1 MYGLVQIMNNMA
13 FLDKLN
19 LQQKQVC
26 VDEGNILLKACPGSG
41 KTRTLTYK
49 LAYLV
54 QKYIS
59 SKKLNIAITYTHRA
73 ADEIRDRLEKLETP
87 EDKVWVGTIHQFC
100 LEFVIRPYT
109 MYHERLRKGYH
120 IIDEYVTKQYIK
132 EIAEEL
138 GIDIGYNKPFDYPE
152 ILEKYQKKLLVKK
165 EIDFN
170 DILSISFDLV
180 NNKKFIVEN
189 ISGIIRTILVDE
201 YQDTNELQYKIL
213 SSIVMADKKIQVT
226 LVGDTDQAIYGGLG
240 GVAKSCDELQREFG
254 IKFQEGKL
262 DGCYRTTQRIV
273 DYYSNFQLKS
283 MKIQA
288 VSDIK
293 DKMGCLVY
301 DNTISKS
308 KLFEKI
314 AYIVKNELSKGI
326 PDNEI
331 CIIAPQWWLL
341 FPLSK
346 KIKEL
351 LPDVKFD
358 APDITPIKYDPMNVF
373 YLISKLL
380 FTESGKSIKLRKRV
394 ANEIIEI
401 LTEEYKICLSEK
413 IDPYKV
419 LKVINSISPTNENG
433 IVYLQEAITK
443 FLTGL
448 GINLTVEAYLNKAYE
463 DFMERVKDR
472 VKKNYLSTD
481 IDVFKQ
487 CFKEKRGVVINTF
500 HGVKGEEYTTVIAFG
515 ILNGYIPHWDII
527 INKPLDYRKDETKK
541 LLYVVCSRAKENLY
555 LFSEQG
561 RTTQRGKTLL
571 PTDEIVELKY
581 EYDSIKEIR
590 ESGSDF
596 NNYKIVDEYE
606 GMGKDLRNMK

>member
-1 MYGLVQIMNNMA
+1 MDNMS
-13 FLDKLN
+13 FLNELN
-19 LQQKQVC
+19 PQQKQVC
-26 VDEGNILLKACPGSG
+26 IDERNILLKACPGSG

-49 LAYLV
+49 LAYLA

-59 SKKLNIAITYTHRA
+59 SKKLNIAITYTNRA
-73 ADEIRDRLEKLETP
+73 ADEIRERLEKLEIP

-120 IIDEYVTKQYIK
+120 IIDEYVTKQYIE
-132 EIAEEL
+132 EIIEEL

-152 ILEKYQKKLLVKK
+152 ILEKYQKKLLDEK
-165 EIDFN
+165 EINFN

-180 NNKKFIVEN
+180 NNKKFIAEN
-189 ISGIIRTILVDE
+189 LSGIIRTILVDE

-213 SSIVMADKKIQVT
+213 SSVVMADKKIQVT
-226 LVGDTDQAIYGGLG
+226 FVGDTDQAIYGGLG
-240 GVAKSCDELQREFG
+240 GVAKTCDELQKEFG
-254 IKFQEGKL
+254 IKFQEREL
-262 DGCYRTTQRIV
+262 DGCYRSTQRIV

-283 MKIQA
+283 MMIQA

-293 DKMGCLVY
+293 DEKGHLVY
-301 DNTISKS
+301 DNTINKS
-308 KLFEKI
+308 ELFEKI
-314 AYIVKNELSKGI
+314 AYIVKDELSKGI

-346 KIKEL
+346 KMKEL

-380 FTESGKSIKLRKRV
+380 FTESGRRIKLRKRV

-413 IDPYKV
+413 IDSYRV
-419 LKVINSISPTNENG
+419 LKIINSISKINKNA
-433 IVYLQEAITK
+433 IVYLEEVITR
-443 FLTGL
+443 FLMEL
-448 GINLTVEAYLNKAYE
+448 GIDLSIEVSLYKAYE
-463 DFMERVKDR
+463 DFMARVKDR
-472 VKKNYLSTD
+472 VKNNHLSTD

-487 CFKEKRGVVINTF
+487 CFKEKEGVVINTF

-527 INKPLDYRKDETKK
+527 INKSLDYREAETKK
-541 LLYVVCSRAKENLY
+541 LLYVVCSRAKNNLY

-561 RTTQRGKTLL
+561 RTTQRGVPLL
-571 PTDEIVELKY
+571 STDEILAIDY
-581 EYDSIKEIR
+581 EYDSLI
-590 ESGSDF
+590 
-596 NNYKIVDEYE
+596 
-606 GMGKDLRNMK
+606 

>member
-1 MYGLVQIMNNMA
+1 MDNMS

-19 LQQKQVC
+19 PQQKQVC
-26 VDEGNILLKACPGSG
+26 MDERNILLKACPGSG

-54 QKYIS
+54 GKYIS
-59 SKKLNIAITYTHRA
+59 SKKLNIAITYTNRA
-73 ADEIRDRLEKLETP
+73 ADEIRERLEKLETP

-120 IIDEYVTKQYIK
+120 IIDEYVTKQYIE
-132 EIAEEL
+132 EIIEEL
-138 GIDIGYNKPFDYPE
+138 GIDIGYNKPFEYPE
-152 ILEKYQKKLLVKK
+152 ILEKYQKKLLDEK
-165 EIDFN
+165 EIDFD

-180 NNKKFIVEN
+180 SNKKFIAEN
-189 ISGIIRTILVDE
+189 ISGTIRTILVDE

-213 SSIVMADKKIQVT
+213 SGIVMADKKIQVT
-226 LVGDTDQAIYGGLG
+226 FVGDTDQAIYGGLG
-240 GVAKSCDELQREFG
+240 GVAKSCDELQKEFG
-254 IKFQEGKL
+254 VKFQEREL

-273 DYYSNFQLKS
+273 NYYSNFQLKN

-288 VSDIK
+288 VSDIRNE
-293 DKMGCLVY
+293 MGCLVY

-308 KLFEKI
+308 ELFEKI

-326 PDNEI
+326 RDNEI

-346 KIKEL
+346 KMKEL

-380 FTESGKSIKLRKRV
+380 FTESGQRIKLRKRV

-419 LKVINSISPTNENG
+419 LKIINSIFPIDENG
-433 IVYLQEAITK
+433 IVYLQEAIPK
-443 FLTGL
+443 FLI
-448 GINLTVEAYLNKAYE
+448 GIGIDLSVEAYLNKAYE
-463 DFMERVKDR
+463 DFMARVKDR
-472 VKKNYLSTD
+472 VKNNHLSTD
-481 IDVFKQ
+481 VDMFKQ
-487 CFKEKRGVVINTF
+487 CFKEKEGVVINTF

-527 INKPLDYRKDETKK
+527 INKPDHREDETKK
-541 LLYVVCSRAKENLY
+541 LLYVVCSRAKKNLY

-561 RTTQRGKTLL
+561 RTTQRGAPLL
-571 PTDEIVELKY
+571 STDEIVAIDYKY
-581 EYDSIKEIR
+581 DDLEEI
-590 ESGSDF
+590 S
-596 NNYKIVDEYE
+596 K
-606 GMGKDLRNMK
+606 

>member
-1 MYGLVQIMNNMA
+1 MDNIS

-19 LQQKQVC
+19 PQQKQVC
-26 VDEGNILLKACPGSG
+26 IDERNILLKACPGSG

-54 QKYIS
+54 EKYIS
-59 SKKLNIAITYTHRA
+59 SKKLNIAITYTNRA
-73 ADEIRDRLEKLETP
+73 ADEIRERLEKLETP

-100 LEFVIRPYT
+100 LEFIIRPYT

-120 IIDEYVTKQYIK
+120 IIDEYVTKQYVD
-132 EIAEEL
+132 EIVEEL
-138 GIDIGYNKPFDYPE
+138 GIDIGYNNPFEYPE
-152 ILEKYQKKLLVKK
+152 ILEKYQRKLLDEK

-180 NNKKFIVEN
+180 SDKKFIAEN

-226 LVGDTDQAIYGGLG
+226 FVGDTDQAIYGGLG
-240 GVAKSCDELQREFG
+240 GVAKTCDELQKEFG
-254 IKFQEGKL
+254 IKFQEKEL

-283 MKIQA
+283 MKIQS
-288 VSDIK
+288 VSDIR
-293 DKMGCLVY
+293 DKKGCVVY

-308 KLFEKI
+308 ELFEKI
-314 AYIVKNELSKGI
+314 ARIVKDELSKGI
-326 PDNEI
+326 LDNEI

-346 KIKEL
+346 KMKEL
-351 LPDVKFD
+351 LPNVKFD

-373 YLISKLL
+373 YLIAKLL
-380 FTESGKSIKLRKRV
+380 FTESGKRIQLRKRV

-401 LTEEYKICLSEK
+401 LTEEYKIYLSEK
-413 IDPYKV
+413 IDSYKV
-419 LKVINSISPTNENG
+419 LKVINSIFLTDENG
-433 IVYLQEAITK
+433 IVYLQKAIIK
-443 FLTGL
+443 FLI
-448 GINLTVEAYLNKAYE
+448 GIGIDLRIEVYLNKAYE
-463 DFMERVKDR
+463 DFIARVKDR
-472 VKKNYLSTD
+472 VKNNHLSTD

-487 CFKEKRGVVINTF
+487 CFKEKEGVVINTF

-527 INKPLDYRKDETKK
+527 INKPLDYRKNETKK

-561 RTTQRGKTLL
+561 RTTQRGAPLL
-571 PTDEIVELKY
+571 STDEILAIDY
-581 EYDSIKEIR
+581 EYDRLKEICR
-590 ESGSDF
+590 T
-596 NNYKIVDEYE
+596 I
-606 GMGKDLRNMK
+606 